1 MPAPVIQL
9 KSLSKSFNQVPALKP
24 FSLELNQG
32 DILGLVG
39 ENGAGKSTLIKLI
52 SGVYQ
57 PSGGSILWNGKAV
70 QFPTPSDALAT
81 GIATIHQELEFFAH
95 LSVAENMLMGD
106 EWPRKS
112 LGRIDWKKLHQQ
124 AGKILGDFGIQIPT
138 DQLTGNLT
146 PAEQQDVIIASAL
159 SRNAKLLIL
168 DEPTASLSEQE
179 VKRLFEHIKRLQKQ
193 GVTII
198 YVSHRL
204 DEIFELTNRIAILRD
219 GELIAD
225 KKTSEMDV
233 DQLIHDMV
241 GKSLE
246 QVYPRTRSGKAG
258 GDALELKDVSRKDM
272 FENISFKVRSHEIVG
287 LAGLVGAG
295 RSELARAIYG
305 MYPIDSGKMLLKNQS
320 WSVKN
325 PTQALKDGVVYIP
338 EERKRQGLVLGHS
351 LKESISIGFTD
362 MLTKLGMIQKKK
374 EKEKV
379 LSAIETYDIRA
390 NNINQEVGT
399 LSGGNQQKALLA
411 RWLMRNPDLIILDEP
426 TRGVDVGAK
435 SQIHALID
443 QLAAEGKAILVIS
456 SDLQEILGLSDRIL
470 VMNRGKI
477 DIELQND
484 EMTEHNIIL
493 ASSGLYKSSQDKS
506 SQALKN

>member
-24 FSLELNQG
+24 FSLELNRG

-57 PSGGSILWNGKAV
+57 PSGGSILWNGKEV
-70 QFPTPSDALAT
+70 QFPTPSDALET

-112 LGRIDWKKLHQQ
+112 LGRIDWNKLHQQ
-124 AGKILGDFGIQIPT
+124 AAKTLNDFGIQIPT

-233 DQLIHDMV
+233 NQLIHDMV
-241 GKSLE
+241 GKPLD
-246 QVYPRTRSGKAG
+246 QVYPRTRSGKTG
-258 GDALELKDVSRKDM
+258 EDVLELKQISRKEM

-287 LAGLVGAG
+287 LAGLVGSG

-305 MYPIDSGKMLLKNQS
+305 MYPIDSGKMLLINQS

-351 LKESISIGFTD
+351 LKESVSIGFTD

-390 NNINQEVGT
+390 NNINQEIGT

-477 DIELQND
+477 DIELQNN

-493 ASSGLYKSSQDKS
+493 ASSGLYKSPH
-506 SQALKN
+506 

>member
-1 MPAPVIQL
+1 MPAPVIQF

-57 PSGGSILWNGKAV
+57 PDGGSILWNGQEV
-70 QFPTPSDALAT
+70 HFPTPSDALAT

-112 LGRIDWKKLHQQ
+112 LGRINWKKLHQQ
-124 AGKILGDFGIQIPT
+124 AGKNLSDFGIRIPT
-138 DQLTGNLT
+138 DQLFGKLT
-146 PAEQQDVIIASAL
+146 PAEQQEVIIASAL

-179 VKRLFEHIKRLQKQ
+179 VKRLFGHIKRLQKQ
-193 GVTII
+193 NVTII

-225 KKTSEMDV
+225 KETSQMNV
-233 DQLIHDMV
+233 SQLIHDMV

-246 QVYPRTRSGKAG
+246 QVYPRTRSGKTG
-258 GDALELKDVSRKDM
+258 PEVLKLNNVTRKGM
-272 FENISFKVRSHEIVG
+272 FENISFQVHAHEIVG

-305 MYPIDSGKMLLKNQS
+305 MYPTDSGNLSLKGQN
-320 WSVKN
+320 WLINN

-362 MLTKLGMIQKKK
+362 MLTKLGVISKKK

-379 LSAIETYDIRA
+379 LSAMETYDIRA
-390 NNINQEVGT
+390 NSINQEIGT
-399 LSGGNQQKALLA
+399 LSGGNQQKSLLA

-443 QLAAEGKAILVIS
+443 QLAVEGKAVLVIS

-477 DIELQND
+477 EVELQN
-484 EMTEHNIIL
+484 ENMTEHNIIM
-493 ASSGLYKSSQDKS
+493 ASSGLYESS
-506 SQALKN
+506 